1 MGRLF
6 GTDGVRGVAN
16 KELTGELAF
25 SIGKAAA
32 RVLASK
38 TKDGKRPLIL
48 IGKDTRISG
57 DMLENALAAGFNSV
71 GADVQLIGVVPTPAV
86 AYLVSELKA
95 DAGAMIS
102 ASHNPFEYNG
112 IKLFSGE
119 GYKLPDAVE
128 EEIEAIILDN
138 KDADFSIP
146 HASIGVTTR
155 NTDAVELYIKHVAE
169 TVSIDFA
176 GKKIAMDCANGSAS
190 VTAEKIFKLLNADVT
205 VIGAEPNGI
214 NINDGC
220 GSTALGLLQNT
231 VREGKYDVGLAFDGD
246 ADRFL
251 AIDENGELI
260 DGDKIIALFALALK
274 EQGKLSNNTAVVTSM
289 TNMGFYEFA
298 KNNGINVAV
307 TAVGDRYVLEE
318 MLNKN
323 YGIGGEQSGHIIF
336 LEYATTGDGQLSA
349 VQFMQ
354 ALIKSGKVASE
365 FAAVMEKYP
374 QIMINLKANA
384 DQKKLLSTNEE
395 VKKAISDATEKLG
408 DEGRIV
414 VRPSG
419 TEPVVRVMLE
429 GKDINVITEI
439 GNAVCDAICEK
450 TGATR

>member
-1 MGRLF
+1 
-6 GTDGVRGVAN
+6 
-16 KELTGELAF
+16 
-25 SIGKAAA
+25 
-32 RVLASK
+32 
-38 TKDGKRPLIL
+38 
-48 IGKDTRISG
+48 
-57 DMLENALAAGFNSV
+57 
-71 GADVQLIGVVPTPAV
+71 
-86 AYLVSELKA
+86 
-95 DAGAMIS
+95 
-102 ASHNPFEYNG
+102 
-112 IKLFSGE
+112 
-119 GYKLPDAVE
+119 
-128 EEIEAIILDN
+128 
-138 KDADFSIP
+138 
-146 HASIGVTTR
+146 
-155 NTDAVELYIKHVAE
+155 
-169 TVSIDFA
+169 
-176 GKKIAMDCANGSAS
+176 
-190 VTAEKIFKLLNADVT
+190 
-205 VIGAEPNGI
+205 
-214 NINDGC
+214 
-220 GSTALGLLQNT
+220 
-231 VREGKYDVGLAFDGD
+231 
-246 ADRFL
+246 
-251 AIDENGELI
+251 
-260 DGDKIIALFALALK
+260 
-274 EQGKLSNNTAVVTSM
+274 M

-354 ALIKSGKVASE
+354 ALIKSNKVASE

-384 DQKKLLSTNEE
+384 DQKKLLSIDESL
-395 VKKAISDATEKLG
+395 KAAIKEAEAKLS